1 MIIGALVLI
10 GTLAYYYVQINNPH
24 RVRVFFFKGEMLQ
37 SVDRPLLKTED
48 PLTVAARE
56 LILGPTDSELQQG
69 FSTELPKKVRVLG
82 IHKQGST
89 AVIDFSPELQNYGG
103 GSARVRGLVA
113 QIVFT
118 LCDIHGIKQAKIL
131 VKGKSEVVLGGE
143 GLVLDKPLSREDLRF

>member
-1 MIIGALVLI
+1 MLLGALALI
-10 GTLAYYYVQINNPH
+10 AVFAYYYVQINNPH
-24 RVRVFFFKGEMLQ
+24 RVRVYFVKGEMLQ

-56 LILGPTDSELQQG
+56 LIIGPTENELQQG
-69 FSTELPKKVRVLG
+69 FMTELPKKVRVLG

-89 AVIDFSPELQNYGG
+89 AVINFSPELQNYGG

-118 LCDIHGIKQAKIL
+118 LSDIHGIKQVQIL
-131 VKGKSEVVLGGE
+131 VSGKKEVVLGGE